1 MDPQFLTVVVDGV
14 TQNASTYTIGTDMMG
29 RPIITF
35 DNPPAMSASSTIT
48 YADQKQRTLLQ
59 ILTI

>member
-1 MDPQFLTVVVDGV
+1 MMDDYTPADPQFLTVVVNGA

-48 YADQKQRTLLQ
+48 YTPE
-59 ILTI
+59 